1 MRKLCHLSDVRTVHG
16 INATSRLSV
25 GWEGFWRRGLAGRR
39 GGCRGESQKEEEK
52 SLIKLLQSAQVMPS
66 ACCLPRCLLP
76 ASACQQGARQGWGRW
91 ACLAWWVGGL
101 FIKLAICPTTYL
113 YVPQSLWT
121 SRAFFDLGFSSTVH
135 LRYYR
140 KGVTLYQHLFL
151 PVENQ
156 WIRFIWGKVKVR
168 KYDFYVTE
176 MYRIFCWLGPRNTI
190 VSAFTTDHSP
200 PASPFLSQ
208 LLT

>member
-1 MRKLCHLSDVRTVHG
+1 MQKLCHLSDVRTVHG

-25 GWEGFWRRGLAGRR
+25 GWEGFWRRRLASRR

-91 ACLAWWVGGL
+91 ACLAGWVGGGWIVHKISNL
-101 FIKLAICPTTYL
+101 SYYILVCSPIFM
-113 YVPQSLWT
+113 
-121 SRAFFDLGFSSTVH
+121 DFSSFFRSQVQ
-135 LRYYR
+135 LQYYR

-176 MYRIFCWLGPRNTI
+176 MYRIFCWLGPRNSI

>member
-1 MRKLCHLSDVRTVHG
+1 MQKLCHLSDVRTVPG

-91 ACLAWWVGGL
+91 ACLAGCVGGWGVGL
-101 FIKLAICPTTYL
+101 FIKLAICPTTYYICSPIFMDFSSFFRSRVQL
-113 YVPQSLWT
+113 DSAPAILSKRSDVVSSSVLSSGKSMDKIYLRESESEKIWFLFDSNIQDFLWT
-121 SRAFFDLGFSSTVH
+121 WT
-135 LRYYR
+135 
-140 KGVTLYQHLFL
+140 
-151 PVENQ
+151 
-156 WIRFIWGKVKVR
+156 
-168 KYDFYVTE
+168 
-176 MYRIFCWLGPRNTI
+176 
-190 VSAFTTDHSP
+190 
-200 PASPFLSQ
+200 
-208 LLT
+208 